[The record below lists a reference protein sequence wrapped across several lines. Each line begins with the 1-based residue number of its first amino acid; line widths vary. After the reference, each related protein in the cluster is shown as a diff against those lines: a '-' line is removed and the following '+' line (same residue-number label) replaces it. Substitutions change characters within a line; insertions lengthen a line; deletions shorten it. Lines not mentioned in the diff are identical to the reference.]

1 MIVNDVIKQMRYL
14 TTNGIPFSFEFISL
28 NQSTGSSNGVV
39 MVDSAMLRKG
49 RATNSPLLIA
59 YTDLSNEEP
68 KHFHL
73 PLITKFNGN
82 LIRNEY

>member
-1 MIVNDVIKQMRYL
+1 MRYL

-28 NQSTGSSNGVV
+28 NQTTNTSNGIVV
-39 MVDSAMLRKG
+39 VDSAMLRKV
-49 RATNSPLLIA
+49 RATSSPTLVA
-59 YTDLSNEEP
+59 YTDLTKDEP